1 MVETPKLVHEVLASD
16 LAVEHVFVRAGS
28 SVGAELDVV
37 CSSLGV
43 PIYSLFADTFD
54 KLADAQTPQP
64 AMAVVAAPALD
75 FDHRFSDDPG
85 GLLVLVD
92 VSDPGNVGTLIRTAE
107 AAGCTGVVVAGETA
121 DVLSP
126 KVVRASAGS
135 MLRVPLA
142 ELDAEWLVTALHGA
156 GYDVVATA
164 LHGDHYADVAAT
176 GGVAWLLGSEAH
188 GLRSELA
195 TAADRSVSIPMAGA
209 VESLNVATA
218 GAVLAFDHAARRR
231 T

>member
-1 MVETPKLVHEVLASD
+1 VVETPKLVHEVLAGD
-16 LAVEHVFVRAGS
+16 LSVEHVFVRAGS
-28 SVGAELDVV
+28 PVGRDLDAV
-37 CSSLGV
+37 CAPMGV
-43 PIYSLFADTFD
+43 PVYQLFADTFD

-64 AMAVVAAPALD
+64 AMAVVEAPVLD

-92 VSDPGNVGTLIRTAE
+92 VNDPGNVGTLIRTAE
-107 AAGCTGVVVAGETA
+107 AAGCTGVVVAGETV

-135 MLRVPLA
+135 ILRVPLA
-142 ELDAEWLVTALHGA
+142 EMDAEWLITALHGA
-156 GYDVVATA
+156 GYRAYGTA
-164 LHGDHYADVAAT
+164 MSGDDYSEVPAE

-195 TAADRSVSIPMAGA
+195 AAVDGTVSIPMAGT

-218 GAVLAFDHAARRR
+218 GAVLAFDHALRRNP
-231 T
+231 

>member
-16 LAVEHVFVRAGS
+16 LAVQHVFVRAGS
-28 SVGAELDVV
+28 SVGPDLDAA
-37 CSSLGV
+37 CTPLGV
-43 PIYSLFADTFD
+43 PVYQLYADTFD

-64 AMAVVAAPALD
+64 AMAVAAAPALD
-75 FDHRFSDDPG
+75 FDHRFSDAPG

-135 MLRVPLA
+135 VVRVPLA
-142 ELDAEWLVTALHGA
+142 ELDADWLVTALHGA

-164 LHGDHYADVAAT
+164 LDGDHYTDVDAD

-188 GLRSELA
+188 GLRGDLA
-195 TAADRSVSIPMAGA
+195 VAADRSVAIPMAGA

-231 T
+231 